1 VIRARTGKV
10 RATQEKGSSVSRPSF
25 WSRVQQ
31 FFRDSW
37 LELRKVIWPTREE
50 VLKMTA
56 LVVVVVT
63 IVGIFMY
70 GWDRVLA
77 VITNRLFLTR

>member
-1 VIRARTGKV
+1 M
-10 RATQEKGSSVSRPSF
+10 
-25 WSRVQQ
+25 
-31 FFRDSW
+31 

-50 VLKMTA
+50 VTKMTA

-70 GWDRVLA
+70 GWDQVLA
-77 VITNRLFLTR
+77 VITSRLFVAR

>member
-1 VIRARTGKV
+1 M
-10 RATQEKGSSVSRPSF
+10 RATQEKGASVSTPSR
-25 WSRVQQ
+25 WSRVRQ

-50 VLKMTA
+50 VIKMTA

-70 GWDRVLA
+70 GWDQVLA
-77 VITNRLFLTR
+77 VITNRLFVPR

>member
-1 VIRARTGKV
+1 M

-63 IVGIFMY
+63 IVGIFMF
-70 GWDRVLA
+70 GWDRVLSL
-77 VITNRLFLTR
+77 VTNRLFMAR